1 MECALKFLRE
11 GKIISY
17 PTETYYALGVA
28 CDSAEGL
35 KRLWELKK
43 RPRDKPFPLIAADV
57 NQLVTLASGIGPEA
71 LALTERYW
79 PGPLTI
85 LFTARAGLSPYIT
98 SAAGKVAV
106 RVPGGTIA
114 LALARYVRF
123 PVTSTSANISNAP
136 PADDAQT
143 VIDYFGDS
151 IDMIIGGGKTPGGPP
166 STIVEVLEGGGIN
179 VIRPGAVNLS

>member
-1 MECALKFLRE
+1 MECALKYLRE

-17 PTETYYALGVA
+17 PTETFYALGVA

-57 NQLVTLASGIGPEA
+57 NQLGIIVNVIGPEA
-71 LALTERYW
+71 MALIEKYW

-85 LFTARAGLSPYIT
+85 LFRARAGLSPYIT
-98 SAAGKVAV
+98 SAAGTVAV
-106 RVPGGTIA
+106 RVPGGSTA

-123 PVTSTSANISNAP
+123 PVTSTSANISNNP

-143 VIDYFGDS
+143 VMDYFGDS
-151 IDMIIGGGKTPGGPP
+151 IDMIIDGGKTPGGPP
-166 STIVEVLEGGGIN
+166 STIVEVLHGGGIN